1 MNQLPPPG
9 DPAPKALEPQF
20 THAGPAPA
28 RSGYFEPPPQDS
40 DQAASGG
47 LLEYWRML
55 RRRKGTLLLIAFLGA
70 LAGFLLTLPQ
80 TPVFQA
86 RLSLEIQSVNENFL
100 NMRDNNPTES
110 GSSSYYPEYDIQTQV
125 RILQSRSLI
134 ERVTKKLDL
143 DNRPLIVNES
153 RLSAWRKALGLPA
166 PKTVSARE
174 DAIAMAAGNL
184 KVRAQ
189 ANTRLIEILCDS
201 TSPNLAAD
209 FANTLANEF
218 IDQNLEA
225 RWQTTQRTGEWLT
238 RQMEELKIKLEK
250 SEEAMQNY
258 ARATGLLFTAEKDNL
273 TEQKLRQL
281 QEELSKAQADRI
293 AKQSK
298 LEMASTT
305 SPDSLP
311 DVLDD
316 GSLKDIQARLTD
328 LRRQHAELS
337 STYTPAHFK
346 VKKVQ
351 AQIATLESAL
361 EKERGNIIRRI
372 RNDFQTATR
381 REKLLAADYATHARL
396 FSEQAA
402 LVSHYNILK
411 REVDTNRQLYDH
423 MLQRVK
429 EAGIASA
436 LRASNIRVVDAAE
449 PPRGPY
455 KPSPFMNSALGFL
468 SGIFIGVVFIVM
480 RERADRTIR
489 EPGEA
494 QYFLDLSELGII
506 PSADSDPTRRRRLL
520 QTHRPESATPD
531 QLALVTR
538 DRKPSVMAESFRTVL
553 TSILFC
559 SQNGTR
565 PHVLVLA
572 SAYPKEG
579 KTTCVSNLAIALTE
593 IHQRVLL
600 IDGDMRRPRVHEIFE
615 LENKPGLGDLLRQ
628 PTPLDGLPIAGIRE
642 TKIPNLFVLP
652 AGSPGPGVSSLVYS
666 DRFPELIK
674 RLRNDFDTILID
686 TPPMLQMADARVM
699 GRQADAVILVIR
711 ANQTTRDSAQL
722 ARQRLADDGTL
733 VLGAILNDWNPK
745 HTASYGYYKYYDH
758 YHHYYG
764 DKKEKS

>member
-9 DPAPKALEPQF
+9 DPAPKELEPRF
-20 THAGPAPA
+20 APAGPPPT
-28 RSGYFEPPPQDS
+28 RPGYFEPPDQDS

-55 RRRKGTLLLIAFLGA
+55 RRRKGTLVLIAFLGA
-70 LAGFLLTLPQ
+70 LAGFLLTIPQ
-80 TPVFQA
+80 TPVYQA
-86 RLSLEIQSVNENFL
+86 RLLLEIQSVNENFL
-100 NMRDNNPTES
+100 NMRDVNPTS
-110 GSSSYYPEYDIQTQV
+110 SAGSADYPEYDIQTQV
-125 RILQSRSLI
+125 RIIQSRALM

-166 PKTVSARE
+166 PKPVSLRE

-189 ANTRLIEILCDS
+189 TNTRLIEILCDS
-201 TSPNLAAD
+201 TSPNLAAE

-218 IDQNLEA
+218 IDQNLES

-238 RQMEELKIKLEK
+238 RQMEEIKIKLER
-250 SEEAMQNY
+250 SDEALQAY

-281 QEELSKAQADRI
+281 QEELSKAQADRV

-298 LEMASTT
+298 YEMAST
-305 SPDSLP
+305 SAPDSLP
-311 DVLDD
+311 EVLDD
-316 GSLKDIQARLTD
+316 GSLKDLQAKLTD
-328 LRRQHAELS
+328 LRRQLAELS

-372 RNDFQTATR
+372 RNDFQTAGR
-381 REKLLAADYATHARL
+381 REKLLAADYATHVRL
-396 FSEQAA
+396 FSGQAA

-411 REVDTNRQLYDH
+411 REVDTNRQLYDN

-436 LRASNIRVVDAAE
+436 LRASNIRVVDAAQV
-449 PPRGPY
+449 PKAPY
-455 KPSPFMNSALGFL
+455 KPSPFMNSALGLL
-468 SGIFIGVVFIVM
+468 SGIFLGVVFIVM
-480 RERADRTIR
+480 RERADRTIG

-494 QYFLDLSELGII
+494 QLFLDLSELGII
-506 PSADSDPTRRRRLL
+506 PSADSDPTRKRRLL
-520 QTHRPESATPD
+520 PAYRPDSASPD

-559 SQNGTR
+559 SQNGSR

-579 KTTCVSNLAIALTE
+579 KTTVASNLAIALTE

-600 IDGDMRRPRVHEIFE
+600 IDADMRRPRIHQIFD
-615 LENKPGLGDLLRQ
+615 LENKSGLGDLLRE
-628 PTPLDGLPIAGIRE
+628 PASLDGRPIAEIRE
-642 TKIPNLFVLP
+642 TSIPNLFVLP
-652 AGSPGPGVSSLVYS
+652 AGSPGAGVASLVYS
-666 DRFPELIK
+666 DRFPELIA
-674 RLRNDFDTILID
+674 RLRKEFDTILID

-699 GRQADAVILVIR
+699 GRHADAVILVVR
-711 ANQTTRDSAQL
+711 ANQTTRDAARV
-722 ARQRLADDGTL
+722 ARQRLADDGTH
-733 VLGAILNDWNPK
+733 VLGAILNDWNPR
-745 HTASYGYYKYYDH
+745 HTSSYGYYKYYEH

-764 DKKEKS
+764 DKKSK

>member
-9 DPAPKALEPQF
+9 DPAPNELEPRF
-20 THAGPAPA
+20 APAGPPPA
-28 RSGYFEPPPQDS
+28 RPGYFEPPDQDF

-55 RRRKGTLLLIAFLGA
+55 RRRKGTLVLIAFLGA

-80 TPVFQA
+80 TPVYQA

-100 NMRDNNPTES
+100 NMRDVNPTES

-125 RILQSRSLI
+125 RIIQSRSLI
-134 ERVTKKLDL
+134 ERVIKKLDL
-143 DNRPLIVNES
+143 ENRPLIINDS

-166 PKTVSARE
+166 PKPVSLR
-174 DAIAMAAGNL
+174 DNAIAMAAGNL

-189 ANTRLIEILCDS
+189 ANTRLIEVLCDS

-225 RWQTTQRTGEWLT
+225 RWQTSQRTGEWLT
-238 RQMEELKIKLEK
+238 RQMEGLKIKLEK
-250 SEEAMQNY
+250 SEEALQSY
-258 ARATGLLFTAEKDNL
+258 ARATGLLFTSEKDNL

-281 QEELSKAQADRI
+281 QEELTKAQADRV

-298 LEMASTT
+298 LEMAAST

-316 GSLKDIQARLTD
+316 GSLKDVQAKLID
-328 LRRQHAELS
+328 LQRQLAELS

-346 VKKVQ
+346 VRKVR
-351 AQIATLESAL
+351 AQISAIESAL
-361 EKERGNIIRRI
+361 EKERRNIVRRI
-372 RNDFQTATR
+372 RNDYQTAAR

-396 FSEQAA
+396 FSGQAA

-411 REVDTNRQLYDH
+411 REVDTNRQLYDN

-436 LRASNIRVVDAAE
+436 LRASNIRVVDPAQVPGA
-449 PPRGPY
+449 PY
-455 KPSPFMNSALGFL
+455 KPSPFMNSALGLL
-468 SGIFIGVVFIVM
+468 SGIFLGVVFIVM
-480 RERADRTIR
+480 RERADRSIR
-489 EPGEA
+489 EPGES
-494 QYFLDLSELGII
+494 QFFLDLSELGII
-506 PSADSDPTRRRRLL
+506 PSADSDPTRKRRLL
-520 QTHRPESATPD
+520 PSHNPDSASLN
-531 QLALVTR
+531 QLAVVTR
-538 DRKPSVMAESFRTVL
+538 DRKPSAMAEAFRTVL

-559 SQNGTR
+559 SRNGGR

-572 SAYPKEG
+572 SANPREG
-579 KTTCVSNLAIALTE
+579 KTTIVSNLAIALTE

-600 IDGDMRRPRVHEIFE
+600 IDGDMRRPRIHEIFD

-628 PTPLDGLPIAGIRE
+628 PATLDGCPIAGVHE
-642 TKIPNLFVLP
+642 TSIPNLFVLP
-652 AGSPGPGVSSLVYS
+652 AGSSGAAVSSLVYS
-666 DRFPELIK
+666 DRLPELMA
-674 RLRNDFDTILID
+674 RVRQDFDMVLID
-686 TPPMLQMADARVM
+686 SPPLLQMADARVM
-699 GRQADAVILVIR
+699 GRYADAVILVVR
-711 ANQTTRDSAQL
+711 ANQTTRDAVRM
-722 ARQRLADDGTL
+722 ARQRLADDGTH
-733 VLGAILNDWNPK
+733 VLGTILNDWNPR

-764 DKKEKS
+764 SKDKS